1 VDAEERKRLTL
12 VLPPL
17 PSGSYTVRFR
27 VLSVDG
33 HVAEDSFGFS
43 VR

>member
-1 VDAEERKRLTL
+1 
-12 VLPPL
+12 LPPL